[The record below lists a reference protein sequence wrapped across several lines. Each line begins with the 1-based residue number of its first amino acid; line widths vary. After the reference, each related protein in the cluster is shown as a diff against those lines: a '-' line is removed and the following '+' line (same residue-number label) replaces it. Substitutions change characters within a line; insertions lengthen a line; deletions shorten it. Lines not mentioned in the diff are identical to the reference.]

1 MLKEQIAGNRFG
13 TLPETISFGID
24 ADGALFRQAMEN
36 MKLTT
41 SNKPVILIADTFNR
55 VFFLSQGYTIGIGT
69 QLTGTIAKL

>member
-1 MLKEQIAGNRFG
+1 
-13 TLPETISFGID
+13 
-24 ADGALFRQAMEN
+24 
-36 MKLTT
+36 MKLPT